1 MNKRHLRFEL
11 EDNLMIGLMR
21 VINRNVSNFRG
32 LVIKEPYFAYSFVTE
47 KIKEGPVSVDIRVNR
62 ISAISGHMHRLE
74 GRRMRRGASGTPA
87 CACLPNDAYAQRW
100 RLIRQTLIYLQPLL
114 FSST

>member
-1 MNKRHLRFEL
+1 MV
-11 EDNLMIGLMR
+11 G
-21 VINRNVSNFRG
+21 
-32 LVIKEPYFAYSFVTE
+32 A
-47 KIKEGPVSVDIRVNR
+47 VSVDLRVNR

-100 RLIRQTLIYLQPLL
+100 RLIRQTLIYLQPLCFTRGL
-114 FSST
+114 LLRILLVCDPKYAGNDNERIESVQ

>member
-1 MNKRHLRFEL
+1 
-11 EDNLMIGLMR
+11 
-21 VINRNVSNFRG
+21 
-32 LVIKEPYFAYSFVTE
+32 
-47 KIKEGPVSVDIRVNR
+47 VSVDLRVNR

-74 GRRMRRGASGTPA
+74 ARRMRRGASGTPA

-114 FSST
+114 ATTSAACPRGNLICSTNEQAFYRLSEAEVVVGVR